1 MRLLDRGNPLWAHVH
16 SLPAD
21 ERIPVATVIVGY
33 DFCRSKVEEELLTPL
48 MGVLGNRRASGHL
61 KLRLVDEA
69 LLGVLRSS
77 TIPRN
82 GRGVIPD
89 HLARS
94 LPDVLGT
101 LACAAAN
108 HRAGEF
114 RGHLVEATGYSDD
127 PLLGR
132 RQVLAVWGELADLSP
147 QRLEALDTTGF
158 AEGWEALTTSLLEG
172 MLTGLSRAGTEMLL
186 ARAEKLA
193 RLQPRYL
200 KAVMQSLVA
209 SPSRS

>member
-1 MRLLDRGNPLWAHVH
+1 MRLLDRGNPLWAQVH
-16 SLPAD
+16 ALPAD

-33 DFCRSKVEEELLTPL
+33 DFCRSKVEDELLTHL
-48 MGVLGNRRASGHL
+48 KIALGNRRVARHL

-69 LLGVLRSS
+69 VLGVLRSS
-77 TIPRN
+77 VIPRN

-108 HRAGEF
+108 HRAGQF
-114 RGHLVEATGYSDD
+114 RGNLLEETGYSDD
-127 PLLGR
+127 PVLAR
-132 RQVLAVWGELADLSP
+132 RQVLAVWGELAGLSP
-147 QRLEALDTTGF
+147 QQLEALDRTGF
-158 AEGWEALTTSLLEG
+158 AEGWDDLTTSLLEG
-172 MLTGLSRAGTEMLL
+172 VLTGLSRAGAAMLL
-186 ARAEKLA
+186 AKAEKVA

-200 KAVMQSLVA
+200 EAVMQGLVG
-209 SPSRS
+209 SPAQ

>member
-1 MRLLDRGNPLWAHVH
+1 LDRGNSLWAQVH
-16 SLPAD
+16 GLPAD

-48 MGVLGNRRASGHL
+48 KGVLGNRKVASHL

-69 LLGVLRSS
+69 VLGVLRSS
-77 TIPRN
+77 AIPRN

-108 HRAGEF
+108 HRAGQF
-114 RGHLVEATGYSDD
+114 RGDLLEESGYSDH
-127 PLLGR
+127 PVLAR
-132 RQVLAVWGELADLSP
+132 RQVLAVWGELGDLSP
-147 QRLEALDTTGF
+147 QQLEALDTTGF
-158 AEGWEALTTSLLEG
+158 AEGWDALTTSLLEG
-172 MLTGLSRAGTEMLL
+172 MLTGLSRAGTAMLL
-186 ARAEKLA
+186 AKAEKLA

-200 KAVMQSLVA
+200 KAVIQRLVA
-209 SPSRS
+209 SPGAGIR